1 MHPFPVGPVAAGY
14 VGMLLLGAAFIACG
28 LAASAV
34 TDSQGVSA
42 LLTYGVLVLSWF
54 LAWNEAALSER
65 VAPFVVALSLFDRFY
80 GFAQGAIDSRDVAYF
95 LAFITLFLFLALRAL
110 GARSWRGVS

>member
-1 MHPFPVGPVAAGY
+1 MAGY
-14 VGMLLLGAAFIACG
+14 VGMVLLGAAFVACG
-28 LAASAV
+28 LAASSV

-65 VAPFVVALSLFDRFY
+65 LAPVVVALSLFDRFY
-80 GFAQGAIDSRDVAYF
+80 GFAQGVIDSRDVAYF
-95 LAFITLFLFLALRAL
+95 LAFVVLFLFLGLRAL